1 MINNIRNKLNSKNK
15 IKNKKN
21 KNLFKINY
29 NLDPLSHKKSDPA
42 FVWLDL
48 NKIKLLITTVM
59 ATYLQREET
68 AF

>member
-29 NLDPLSHKKSDPA
+29 NLDPLLHKKSNPV

-48 NKIKLLITTVM
+48 NKIKLLITIVM